1 MFFWVSSLWH
11 HARAMF
17 GPYLSHVLLS
27 SNSIPDRAMGQLG
40 SLDMSIQ
47 CLIYKNLRGPS
58 LDLIRAMFSLHL
70 EQDNPE
76 SSNFQESVQ
85 WCLCIFCSISIFAVC
100 LFANDTSQRIRCV
113 TVSVQ
118 GATEA
123 A

>member
-1 MFFWVSSLWH
+1 
-11 HARAMF
+11 
-17 GPYLSHVLLS
+17 
-27 SNSIPDRAMGQLG
+27 MGQLG
-40 SLDMSIQ
+40 LLDMSIQ
-47 CLIYKNLRGPS
+47 CLIYKNMRGPS

>member
-1 MFFWVSSLWH
+1 
-11 HARAMF
+11 
-17 GPYLSHVLLS
+17 
-27 SNSIPDRAMGQLG
+27 MGQLG

-47 CLIYKNLRGPS
+47 CLMYKNLRGPS

-100 LFANDTSQRIRCV
+100 LFANDTSHRIRCV